1 MKLAVLADIHA
12 NEQGMRAVVEHL
24 QRWRPDRV
32 LVAGDVINRGP
43 LPRECLAFVLEKCE
57 HAGWTVALG
66 NHEEYV
72 LRQCRDHDATHEMRE
87 VFKPSRWTLDRIGEL
102 SRAVAEWPFSTGF
115 FGPDGGEVRMAHA
128 SMRATRDGIFAH
140 TSDAAL
146 ARMIV
151 TPGTQ
156 GMTPALFV
164 VGHTHIPL
172 VRTLGETLVVNV
184 GAAGMPF
191 DGDRRASYAQIEWR
205 NRAWHVDIVRLAYDT
220 ARAERDFASSGFLD
234 EAGPL
239 ARIMLHELRI
249 ARGLLFEWTRDYEP
263 AVLAGASSIGQSVYD
278 FLHAK
283 GLER

>member
-12 NEQGMRAVVEHL
+12 NEQGMHAVVEHL

-43 LPRECLAFVLEKCE
+43 LPRECLSFVLDQCK
-57 HAGWTVALG
+57 HADWTVAVG

-72 LRQCRDHDATHEMRE
+72 LRQARDHDATAEMRA
-87 VFKPSRWTLDRIGEL
+87 VFQPSRWTLERIGEL

-128 SMRATRDGIFAH
+128 SMQATRDGIFAQ
-140 TSDAAL
+140 TSDDDL
-146 ARMIV
+146 ARMIM

-156 GMTPALFV
+156 GMPPALFV

-172 VRTLGETLVVNV
+172 VRAHRKTLVVNV

-191 DGDRRASYAQIEWR
+191 DGDRRACYAQIEWH

-220 ARAERDFASSGFLD
+220 ARAERDFVDSGFLD

-263 AVLAGASSIGQSVYD
+263 AVLAGATRIGQSVDD
-278 FLHAK
+278 FLRAK